1 VAVPSSGGGPAMI
14 VWLAAKSLLSN
25 VTASFLLPSAAT

>member
-1 VAVPSSGGGPAMI
+1 MI

-25 VTASFLLPSAAT
+25 VTASSLLPSAAT